1 MQILFARLFSR
12 ITPTEPTFGLV
23 ANEWLDSVSTC
34 VKRSTYSVYS
44 AIAAKYI
51 PLGVQAKPITSVTAG
66 DIHRMLYEAEH
77 PSGREALSSSRMHT
91 ICTVINSI
99 LDFAR
104 DRGLDSACRPVHHS
118 AGASRPSVDPLTGEE
133 QTRLEQ
139 WLVNNMDLS
148 ALGVLICLYTGL
160 RLGEICAM
168 KWGDISYADKSLRVR
183 RTVQRIRAA
192 DAGPDEPKTRLV
204 FDSPKSAHSNRVVP
218 VPGFLLEMAE
228 SFRCADE
235 TYILTGEEDRC
246 LDPRTYQNRFYVMLR
261 RAGVRKVSFHTLRH
275 TFATNCVD
283 MGCDPKTL
291 CEILGHSDVSI
302 TLNIYVHPSVPA
314 KRELIEQ
321 LSSRTDITRNKV
333 QKLRAPHMR
342 RPHSIPLL
350 LFAAVPVPR
359 SASLSP
365 CRRL

>member
-1 MQILFARLFSR
+1 
-12 ITPTEPTFGLV
+12 
-23 ANEWLDSVSTC
+23 
-34 VKRSTYSVYS
+34 
-44 AIAAKYI
+44 
-51 PLGVQAKPITSVTAG
+51 
-66 DIHRMLYEAEH
+66 
-77 PSGREALSSSRMHT
+77 
-91 ICTVINSI
+91 
-99 LDFAR
+99 
-104 DRGLDSACRPVHHS
+104 
-118 AGASRPSVDPLTGEE
+118 
-133 QTRLEQ
+133 
-139 WLVNNMDLS
+139 
-148 ALGVLICLYTGL
+148 
-160 RLGEICAM
+160 M

-333 QKLRAPHMR
+333 
-342 RPHSIPLL
+342 
-350 LFAAVPVPR
+350 
-359 SASLSP
+359 
-365 CRRL
+365 

>member
-34 VKRSTYSVYS
+34 VKLSTYSVYS
-44 AIAAKYI
+44 AIEAKYI
-51 PLGVQAKPITSVTAG
+51 PLGLQAKPITSVTSG
-66 DIHRMLYEAEH
+66 DIHRMLCEAEH
-77 PSGREALSSSRMHT
+77 PSGREPLSASRMHT

-133 QTRLEQ
+133 
-139 WLVNNMDLS
+139 
-148 ALGVLICLYTGL
+148 
-160 RLGEICAM
+160 
-168 KWGDISYADKSLRVR
+168 
-183 RTVQRIRAA
+183 
-192 DAGPDEPKTRLV
+192 
-204 FDSPKSAHSNRVVP
+204 
-218 VPGFLLEMAE
+218 
-228 SFRCADE
+228 
-235 TYILTGEEDRC
+235 DRC

-275 TFATNCVD
+275 TFATYCVD

-321 LSSRTDITRNKV
+321 LSSRSDITRNKV
-333 QKLRAPHMR
+333 
-342 RPHSIPLL
+342 
-350 LFAAVPVPR
+350 
-359 SASLSP
+359 
-365 CRRL
+365 

>member
-51 PLGVQAKPITSVTAG
+51 PLGLQAKPITSVTAG

-77 PSGREALSSSRMHT
+77 PSGREPLSASRMHT

-160 RLGEICAM
+160 RLGEICAIVICQT
-168 KWGDISYADKSLRVR
+168 KCNRSLL
-183 RTVQRIRAA
+183 
-192 DAGPDEPKTRLV
+192 K
-204 FDSPKSAHSNRVVP
+204 VP
-218 VPGFLLEMAE
+218 
-228 SFRCADE
+228 
-235 TYILTGEEDRC
+235 
-246 LDPRTYQNRFYVMLR
+246 
-261 RAGVRKVSFHTLRH
+261 
-275 TFATNCVD
+275 
-283 MGCDPKTL
+283 
-291 CEILGHSDVSI
+291 
-302 TLNIYVHPSVPA
+302 
-314 KRELIEQ
+314 
-321 LSSRTDITRNKV
+321 
-333 QKLRAPHMR
+333 
-342 RPHSIPLL
+342 
-350 LFAAVPVPR
+350 
-359 SASLSP
+359 
-365 CRRL
+365 

>member
-51 PLGVQAKPITSVTAG
+51 PLGLQAKPITSVTAG

-77 PSGREALSSSRMHT
+77 PSGREPLSASRMHT
-91 ICTVINSI
+91 ICTVTNSI

-104 DRGLDSACRPVHHS
+104 DRGLDSACRSVHHS

-148 ALGVLICLYTGL
+148 ALGVLICLCTGL

-192 DAGPDEPKTRLV
+192 DAGSDEPKTRLV

-261 RAGVRKVSFHTLRH
+261 H

-283 MGCDPKTL
+283 MGCDPKAL

-321 LSSRTDITRNKV
+321 LSSRTDIARNKV

-342 RPHSIPLL
+342 RPLSIPLL
-350 LFAAVPVPR
+350 LFAAVPVPC

>member
-51 PLGVQAKPITSVTAG
+51 PLGV
-66 DIHRMLYEAEH
+66 
-77 PSGREALSSSRMHT
+77 
-91 ICTVINSI
+91 
-99 LDFAR
+99 
-104 DRGLDSACRPVHHS
+104 
-118 AGASRPSVDPLTGEE
+118 
-133 QTRLEQ
+133 
-139 WLVNNMDLS
+139 
-148 ALGVLICLYTGL
+148 LICLYTGL
-160 RLGEICAM
+160 RRGEICAM
-168 KWGDISYADKSLRVR
+168 KWGDISYADKSLRV
-183 RTVQRIRAA
+183 
-192 DAGPDEPKTRLV
+192 
-204 FDSPKSAHSNRVVP
+204 
-218 VPGFLLEMAE
+218 
-228 SFRCADE
+228 
-235 TYILTGEEDRC
+235 
-246 LDPRTYQNRFYVMLR
+246 R

-321 LSSRTDITRNKV
+321 LSSRTDIARNKV

-342 RPHSIPLL
+342 RPLSIPLL
-350 LFAAVPVPR
+350 LFAAVPVPC
-359 SASLSP
+359 SAGLSP